1 MSTELSDFVKLILD
15 RMDTFPEEFMQRA
28 PNFRWA
34 TLVNGIVDTAMGDTE
49 SSGARSLWALEPH
62 ELEAITTKYKAIYLE
77 QQKREFLKNILSGNE
92 TQGKKL
98 DIIKKRATPLT
109 SADITRHA
117 LQIMEDEWS
126 KGWTDATFNAPGQNS
141 LLGTNTLAVEN
152 GGISSGHIGAGAL
165 YGASNLNPQRT
176 LAEAIRKQSDDTNN
190 N

>member
-1 MSTELSDFVKLILD
+1 MNTELCEFVMLILD
-15 RMDTFPEEFMQRA
+15 RMDTNPEEFMQRA

-92 TQGKKL
+92 AQGKKL

-117 LQIMEDEWS
+117 LQIMEDEWAKS
-126 KGWTDATFNAPGQNS
+126 WSNNALGQNQLLVNQNAASGLISGGYTDARAQYANERPAK
-141 LLGTNTLAVEN
+141 VV
-152 GGISSGHIGAGAL
+152 
-165 YGASNLNPQRT
+165 
-176 LAEAIRKQSDDTNN
+176 RKQSDDTNN

>member
-1 MSTELSDFVKLILD
+1 MNTELCEFVKLILD
-15 RMDTFPEEFMQRA
+15 RMDTNPEEFMQRA

-92 TQGKKL
+92 TQSKKVNVV
-98 DIIKKRATPLT
+98 KRSSVM
-109 SADITRHA
+109 SAPDITRHA

-126 KGWTDATFNAPGQNS
+126 KGWSNSTMGQNS
-141 LLGTNTLAVEN
+141 MLASTNVASNALA
-152 GGISSGHIGAGAL
+152 GYTDARAL
-165 YGASNLNPQRT
+165 YGQDTAANYQNPEQTRNET
-176 LAEAIRKQSDDTNN
+176 NDNTNN